1 MRKALYFLGIMDD
14 ADTQWL
20 IRHGTRRRLAP
31 GDLLIEEGK
40 PAEWLY
46 FVLDGALVVFT
57 RGVPRLAVLKAGD
70 VVGEVSFVDSR
81 PPSASVRAEV
91 ASQVG
96 AVPRTALSEKLR
108 EDIGFASRFYRSVA
122 VFLADRL
129 RTRTGSL
136 GAGRLEFAENEE
148 AEDEIPVH
156 LLEGLSTAGLRFAEM
171 QRREWGGAQA
181 ERARGD
187 EAAAGP
193 RDV

>member
-46 FVLDGALVVFT
+46 FVLDGTLVVFT
-57 RGVPRLAVLKAGD
+57 HGVARLAVLKAGD

-91 ASQVG
+91 LSQVG
-96 AVPRTALSEKLR
+96 AVPRTALIGKLR
-108 EDIGFASRFYRSVA
+108 EDIGFAARFYRSVA

-136 GAGRLEFAENEE
+136 GAGRLEFVENVE

-156 LLEGLSTAGLRFAEM
+156 LLEGISTAGLRFAEM

-181 ERARGD
+181 ERVGGD
-187 EAAAGP
+187 AAASAP
-193 RDV
+193 PDL